1 MPQTC
6 SIIFLGGPTLKE
18 AVIDC
23 TVVSDLIIKDL
34 QDLCDMPVLPF
45 SVQIDYIHNTPDWS
59 GLNLSVISARDP
71 SSIVVVLYRYKGL
84 RRAKRVQNKSAPTAC
99 QD

>member
-71 SSIVVVLYRYKGL
+71 SLIVVVLYRYKGL
-84 RRAKRVQNKSAPTAC
+84 RRAERVQNKSAPTAC